1 MDQDPKAACLPTI
14 PLLEDRKR
22 TARAMDREQTG
33 ERTQEDPMIKSFI
46 ITIILLVI
54 SWALFEVTKVQSMND
69 EERKKYGHG
78 PKGQGK

>member
-1 MDQDPKAACLPTI
+1 
-14 PLLEDRKR
+14 
-22 TARAMDREQTG
+22 MDREQTG
-33 ERTQEDPMIKSFI
+33 ERTQEDPVIKSLI
-46 ITIILLVI
+46 ITLILLVI